1 MPLPTDAAELSP
13 FLSEEFSRAGGPGG
27 QNVNKVSSRV
37 TLRFAFEACPLLR
50 ESERELIRRR
60 LTRRIG
66 SDGTLRVTVDSDR
79 SQLVNRQTAVE
90 RLIALLTAALHVE
103 RPRTATRPT
112 LGSKRRRVGDK
123 RRRGEIKQSRR
134 LRSDE

>member
-1 MPLPTDAAELSP
+1 MPLPNDPIDLSP
-13 FLSEEFSRAGGPGG
+13 FLTEEFSRAGGPGG

-50 ESERELIRRR
+50 RDECELIRRR
-60 LTRRIG
+60 LARRIG
-66 SDGTLRVTVDSDR
+66 ADGTIRVTVDSDR

-90 RLIALLTAALHVE
+90 RLLEMLEAALFVAK
-103 RPRTATRPT
+103 PRTATRPT

-134 LRSDE
+134 GSSDE